1 MNVEAIRSFMDGHPD
16 GIVVEMVDGKQ
27 FKIPHRDYVSF
38 GPPRDVPGANR
49 GRYATAFI
57 VYDIDDDL
65 RMRMLNALLVKE
77 LHALE
82 RRNGNGSHK
91 KGPRKKSK

>member
-1 MNVEAIRSFMDGHPD
+1 MNVEAIRHFMDEHPD
-16 GIVVEMVDGKQ
+16 GIVVRMVDGSE

-38 GPPRDVPGANR
+38 GPPRDTPAANR

-65 RMRMLNALLVKE
+65 RMRMVNALLVKD
-77 LHALE
+77 LQAWE
-82 RRNGNGSHK
+82 RGKNGSSRS
-91 KGPRKKSK
+91 GGRKKSK